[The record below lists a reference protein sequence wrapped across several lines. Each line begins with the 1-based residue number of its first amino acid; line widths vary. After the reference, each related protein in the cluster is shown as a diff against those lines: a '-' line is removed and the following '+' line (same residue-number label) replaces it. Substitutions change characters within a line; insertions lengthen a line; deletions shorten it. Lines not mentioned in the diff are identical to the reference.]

1 MIMNSV
7 TKFRIE
13 KRRYKEEY
21 MSPNSQALLSSS
33 KQVSKF
39 NNQDI
44 KRPLKTNHSD
54 LSFKGLSLLYE
65 APRVYSKK
73 AFLEFSDKY
82 IGKMGR
88 ELFEDITG
96 KHAGRTRKLISVDG
110 DNITIRKKSIPHL
123 AWDGLIYP
131 FKILPG
137 DMLNGMLELMAKVP
151 GFKKWAAKTLER
163 PFFKNIRQRSKIDS
177 KVNSL
182 MGMIRFKDIKMQDAL
197 ARYAKDNNIKVS
209 EIPNNVKVQIAQNLE
224 GQLGSKVFQAQL
236 KQFDPKSGNYD
247 TKHERSLNRL
257 VSGLPPAIFLAND
270 AYNLSRMMDD
280 DSKAAEKERK
290 TRFKQETSRILTSGY
305 LTLVTMGAFQNFINK
320 SKAGIVLV
328 TGLTVLVTEMFSR
341 LSNGKHIKRLTPEEA
356 RKENEMMNAPEAKI
370 KPVKEPIPSTGS
382 QKPQNQKEQQ
392 KPLLSFDTL
401 MKGSAIVLGTGYG
414 IKAVKHLPAVQ
425 KAAFNY
431 FENMRLNNLEKFE
444 KLGIK
449 KHDIKNAVDNFQ
461 SKVIF
466 KPFTDLYSKLTSKPY
481 IVDEHKFKGIV
492 ETLRQNG
499 FDKLADRYAAVASE
513 STETAQNGKLIVNL
527 GKTDKTFNFFGKPV
541 SVKPFVNFVIAPF
554 KFMWNTVTLPYWMID
569 EKLMS
574 VFRKAK
580 PKPSPKDIEAV
591 ANSFDRIARQAE
603 KLAKNGISKKEFEDF
618 IQVNL
623 LKGFNQ
629 DSLSSVSNAELS
641 NLAKTAASVAT
652 IWFLMTDNYNMVM
665 LKSNGNDKEG
675 ANTKFKER
683 FVQEGSRLFYQTLL
697 IDLFNSTFRNQYN
710 SSLMGMSVVT
720 LVDTTLGEMLTR
732 SSVGTPI
739 KAHTRDEL
747 IDIETRQNNSTG
759 FKKKYY
765 NFMQRLTGKRSIK
778 SYEVKPKNGGNNG
791 SSNAPLPT
799 LKPDKNVIF
808 KQNV

>member
-1 MIMNSV
+1 MITNSV

-88 ELFEDITG
+88 ELFEDITQKRSSG
-96 KHAGRTRKLISVDG
+96 TRNLISVDG

-131 FKILPG
+131 FKVLPG
-137 DMLNGMLELMAKVP
+137 DMLNGMLELLAKVP

-209 EIPNNVKVQIAQNLE
+209 EIPDNVKAQIAQNLE
-224 GQLGSKVFQAQL
+224 GQLGSKVFQSQL

-341 LSNGKHIKRLTPEEA
+341 LSNGKHIKKLTPEEA

-370 KPVKEPIPSTGS
+370 KPVKEPISSTGV

-449 KHDIKNAVDNFQ
+449 EHDIKNAVDNFQ

-466 KPFTDLYSKLTSKPY
+466 KPFTDLYSKLTSKPF
-481 IVDEHKFKGIV
+481 IVDEEKFKGVV

-499 FDKLADRYAAVASE
+499 FDKLADRYASVASE
-513 STETAQNGKLIVNL
+513 VTETTQKGKLIVNL

-554 KFMWNTVTLPYWMID
+554 KFIWNTVTLPYWMID

-580 PKPSPKDIEAV
+580 PKSSPKDIEAV

-778 SYEVKPKNGGNNG
+778 SYEVKPKNGNNG
-791 SSNAPLPT
+791 SLNAPLPT